1 MTQNEFQHV
10 HLEYVSLRTSFF
22 ETQGHNSHL
31 NLGHSFYG
39 DVTLTAN
46 LLLLSTIG
54 LKARTETRTKWPQSP
69 KDRKDRK
76 CQDRANNREYRAS
89 EGASVDAKD
98 LGGSNDERSGD
109 VLPTNEAELI

>member
-76 CQDRANNREYRAS
+76 CQDRANNNHNVFS
-89 EGASVDAKD
+89 FQ
-98 LGGSNDERSGD
+98 L
-109 VLPTNEAELI
+109 LL